1 MEIGT
6 GGTTHPEG
14 HRAREST
21 KPKIKATEKR
31 EPSQTRP
38 KINVKDIGII
48 IYFKRSSRYIIDN
61 DNQERREI
69 LYEAIMRGETKI
81 QWKHPNFTYEA
92 IFNGIVTKFIKLEDL
107 SICKVADNEF
117 AKIKNKCI
125 NP

>member
-1 MEIGT
+1 M
-6 GGTTHPEG
+6 G

-21 KPKIKATEKR
+21 KTKIKAIEKR
-31 EPSQTRP
+31 ESSQTRS

-48 IYFKRSSRYIIDN
+48 LYFKRSSRYIIDKE
-61 DNQERREI
+61 NQERREI
-69 LYEAIMRGETKI
+69 LHETLMRGEAKI
-81 QWKHPNFTYEA
+81 RWKHPNVTYEA
-92 IFNGIVTKFIKLEDL
+92 IFNGIATKFIKLEDL